1 MSEAP
6 LAAIYVES
14 WAAVTIEKPDAEA
27 KRLGACADESIIP
40 AGHRRRLSAFARM
53 AVACGLSVSGADC
66 SDLVFCSRFGDFQ
79 LAYRLLLDLVDGTL
93 MSPAAFSLS
102 VHNSVPGVMDLVRKS
117 RVGHT
122 AVAGG
127 DESLSAGLTESWGKL
142 NAMPAS
148 KVTLVYAESQMP
160 DGVGSNSEMDGAGV
174 AFAMTLSTQKSAAY
188 EGVIR
193 LGAVA
198 SDAPVLEGP
207 ASRALVTRLIAALDM
222 QSDVPLQW
230 RSRGL
235 GWSLNARSLKA
246 GSDAAL

>member
-1 MSEAP
+1 MNEAP

-14 WAAVTIEKPDAEA
+14 WAAVTIETPDSEA
-27 KRLGACADESIIP
+27 KRFGACADESIIP

-66 SDLVFCSRFGDFQ
+66 SELVFCSRFGDFQ
-79 LAYRLLLDLVDGTL
+79 LAYRLLLDLVDGAL

-122 AVAGG
+122 AVAAGE
-127 DESLSAGLTESWGKL
+127 ESLSAGLIESWGKL
-142 NAMPAS
+142 NAAPAN
-148 KVTLVYAESQMP
+148 KVTLIYAEGQSP
-160 DGVGSNSEMDGAGV
+160 DGAWSNSEMDTTDV
-174 AFAMTLSTQKSAAY
+174 AFAMTLSAQKPAAC

-193 LGAVA
+193 LGAMA
-198 SDAPVLEGP
+198 GDAPVLEGP
-207 ASRALVTRLIAALDM
+207 ASGVLVARLIAALDM
-222 QSDVPLQW
+222 PSDALLQW

-235 GWSLNARSLKA
+235 SWSLKA
-246 GSDAAL
+246 GSDAAH

>member
-1 MSEAP
+1 MNNVP
-6 LAAIYVES
+6 LVAVYVES
-14 WAAVTIEKPDAEA
+14 WAAVTFETPDSEA
-27 KRLGACADESIIP
+27 QRFGACADESIIP

-66 SDLVFCSRFGDFQ
+66 SDLVFCSRFGDLQ
-79 LAYRLLLDLVDGTL
+79 LAYRLLLDVVDGAL

-127 DESLSAGLTESWGKL
+127 DESLSAGLAESWGKL
-142 NAMPAS
+142 SVLPAN
-148 KVTLVYAESQMP
+148 KVTLVYAEGQMP
-160 DGVGSNSEMDGAGV
+160 DGLGTSIEMEQTGV
-174 AFAMTLSTQKSAAY
+174 AFAMTLSARRPAAC
-188 EGVIR
+188 EGVIQ
-193 LGAVA
+193 LGSVV
-198 SDAPVLEGP
+198 DDVPVLEGP
-207 ASRALVTRLIAALDM
+207 VSDLLVTRLIAALDT
-222 QSDVPLQW
+222 QPVVPLQW

-235 GWSLNARSLKA
+235 RWSLKA